1 MESIWLLSTTF
12 GPVVPVVLA
21 FVVLFCVGALILYVL
36 LCVHARIEVHRGY
49 RREERL
55 YKAAVRE
62 IQGRERRALER
73 QKFFRNV
80 QELLNDVK

>member
-21 FVVLFCVGALILYVL
+21 FILLFCVGALILYVVL
-36 LCVHARIEVHRGY
+36 TIRARIRNSRGF

-62 IQGRERRALER
+62 IRGRERRALER
-73 QKFFRNV
+73 QKFFRDV